1 MPRTQN
7 SRQAPPTTH
16 VASAP
21 GEVWC
26 WDMTYLPSAVTGQWF
41 YLYLILDLYSR
52 KVIGFEVHERDSS
65 DHAVELL
72 KRVALT
78 EGLHG
83 LPPEQR
89 PVLHARVRHEP
100 LQVLDLHKEPQR
112 GSAVQ
117 ISRKCGEADLLRG
130 RPAGYGDRATGD
142 VERSPHR
149 RQRYSN
155 RKVCGLLTQDAF
167 IPSLSAFL

>member
-1 MPRTQN
+1 MQIKDLQRFVSNSGVTKWSISSTGIFGRSLPGASAAFIVFFILGIQAPWNGSQVMPRTQN

-100 LQVLDLHKEPQR
+100 LQVLDLHKV
-112 GSAVQ
+112 A
-117 ISRKCGEADLLRG
+117 
-130 RPAGYGDRATGD
+130 
-142 VERSPHR
+142 
-149 RQRYSN
+149 
-155 RKVCGLLTQDAF
+155 
-167 IPSLSAFL
+167 